1 MDVFTRID
9 LNLVA
14 LVVCAG
20 MVIASLRASEKRMIH
35 NRLFRWLILST
46 SLLLALEI
54 LCRIAED
61 RPGQFAYIVHL
72 TGGML
77 ICLLTP
83 LPPLLWALY
92 SHYQLLHDVRRLK
105 RAARALS
112 IPVGVSALLTL
123 STPFTGLMFAIG
135 GGSTYQRGPLF
146 PVLIAVSFLPIV
158 FSIVTCI
165 VYRRRTLP
173 RLVVPML
180 LFALPPVVGAV
191 FQTFFYG
198 ITVLWSSFTVS
209 IFIIHA
215 SVQSHQHN
223 LDPLT
228 GVFGRRQ
235 LDNYLNDR
243 IYAAQKCHGTG
254 FACIMLDIDGFRKI
268 NDTHGHAA
276 GDTALRDAAAIL
288 KTCIRSGDFLA
299 RYAGDE
305 FLIVL
310 DTASPDALKKAV
322 KRIHQRTGDF
332 NRTGGKPYSLSF
344 SIGAALYDPSAR
356 LSREDFLAHVDAL
369 LHNDKNKKKASR
381 AFFLIH

>member
-20 MVIASLRASEKRMIH
+20 IYAASLRISEKRIIH
-35 NRLFRWLILST
+35 NRLFRWLILSV

-54 LCRIAED
+54 LCWIAEG
-61 RPGQFAYIVHL
+61 RPGRFAYIFHL
-72 TGGML
+72 AGAML

-92 SHYQLLHDVRRLK
+92 SHYQLLYDVHRLK
-105 RAARALS
+105 RTAMAFS
-112 IPVGVSALLTL
+112 IPVGATALLTL
-123 STPFTGLMFAIG
+123 STPFTGLMFAID
-135 GGSTYQRGPLF
+135 GGSIYHRGPLF
-146 PVLIAVSFLPIV
+146 PVLIAVSFLPIA
-158 FSIVTCI
+158 FSIVSCI
-165 VYRRRTLP
+165 VHRRRTPP
-173 RLVVPML
+173 RMLVPML

-191 FQTFFYG
+191 FQISFYG
-198 ITVLWSSFTVS
+198 VTMLWSSFTVS
-209 IFIIHA
+209 IFIIHV
-215 SVQSHQHN
+215 SVQNRRYN
-223 LDPLT
+223 LDHLT
-228 GVFGRRQ
+228 DVFNRHS
-235 LDNYLNDR
+235 LDNYLGAR
-243 IYAAQKCHGTG
+243 ISAAQNGRGAG

-288 KTCIRSGDFLA
+288 RSCIRSGDFLA
-299 RYAGDE
+299 RYAGDA
-305 FLIVL
+305 FTIVL
-310 DTASPDALKKAV
+310 DTASPEALQKAV
-322 KRIHQRTGDF
+322 ERIHQRTGDV

-344 SIGAALYDPSAR
+344 SIGAALYDLSAR
-356 LSREDFLAHVDAL
+356 LSREAFLAHVDAL